1 MRSGEDSPTGS
12 STGSAKTLLKTLLQK
27 GRLAMSSLDLKPQ
40 ALHQNESECLNI
52 IVCIKTLYNL
62 PVLAAF
68 SPNLGLL
75 NSPADENDHHHL

>member
-12 STGSAKTLLKTLLQK
+12 STDSSLKRRFS
-27 GRLAMSSLDLKPQ
+27 RLSMSSLDLKPQ